1 LAKDSNVKIGVLGL
15 QHVLAMYAGAVIVP
29 LIVAPAIG
37 MNQQQLEFLISIDL
51 FTCGIASLLQ
61 VVGGRHFGIKLPV
74 ILGCA
79 FQAVAPMIAIGKF
92 QGITAIYGAIITAGL
107 IVMILAQF
115 MGKIIK
121 FFPPVV
127 MGSVVMTIGVSLI
140 PVAMNNAAGGLGS
153 PTFGHGENLFLACLT
168 LVCIVVINR
177 FFKGYLRAISVL
189 ISLIIGT
196 VVASF
201 MGMVDFSVVGKASWF
216 HIVQPFYFG
225 FPTFHFSAILSMT
238 LVAIVSMIESTGVFV
253 ALGDICDR
261 DLESRDIKLGLRAEG
276 LAAFLGG
283 IFNSFPYTSFSQN
296 VGLVALTNVKTR
308 NVVIAAGT
316 ILMALGLLPKIAA
329 ITTIIPISVLGGAMI
344 PMFGMVIASGVRI
357 LAKVDFNKNENL
369 LIIAISV
376 GIGLGAAV
384 VPDFFKS
391 LPNSIAML
399 VENGIVIGSIFAV
412 ILNAVLNGLTPSTE
426 KGNFRQIAEEHVV
439 DAGL

>member
-1 LAKDSNVKIGVLGL
+1 LAKNSNLKIGVLGL

-61 VVGGRHFGIKLPV
+61 VVGGKHFGIKLPV

-92 QGITAIYGAIITAGL
+92 EGITAIYGAIISAGL

-115 MGKIIK
+115 MGKILK
-121 FFPPVV
+121 YFPPVV

-153 PTFGHGENLFLACLT
+153 PAFGSGRNLFLACLT
-168 LVCIVVINR
+168 LISIIAINR
-177 FFKGYLRAISVL
+177 YFKGYMRAISVL

-216 HIVQPFYFG
+216 HMVQPFYFG
-225 FPTFHFSAILSMT
+225 LPTFNFSAILSMT
-238 LVAIVSMIESTGVFV
+238 LVAIVSMIESTGVYV
-253 ALGDICDR
+253 ALGDICERKLVPD
-261 DLESRDIKLGLRAEG
+261 DIKRGLRAEG

-283 IFNSFPYTSFSQN
+283 IFNSFPYTTFSQN

-308 NVVIAAGT
+308 NVVIAAGC
-316 ILMALGLLPKIAA
+316 ILMAFGLLPKIAA

-344 PMFGMVIASGVRI
+344 PMFGMVIASGARI

-384 VPDFFKS
+384 VPDFFKA

-399 VENGIVIGSIFAV
+399 VENGIVIGSFFAV
-412 ILNAVLNGLTPSTE
+412 ILNAILNGVTSVPDDES
-426 KGNFRQIAEEHVV
+426 FRQMAEEH
-439 DAGL
+439 AIETNI